1 MYTVVIAN
9 GRPAAPPRGE
19 AAART
24 EQKGSESMEHTYNP
38 KAQSI
43 LSEIKKAVV
52 GKDDIAAKIL
62 MALLAQGHVLLD
74 DIPGVG
80 KTTLAMAFSKA
91 LSLDYHR
98 MQFTPDVMPSDITGF
113 TIYNK
118 QLGDFEYKPG
128 AAVCNLFLAD
138 EINRTSSKTQS
149 ALLEVMEE
157 GRITV
162 DGVTRETPKPFI
174 VIATENP
181 VGSAGTQILP
191 ESQLDRFL
199 ICLSMGYPDVESTI
213 TIMERRHDSNP
224 LDEVIPQASRE
235 EILQM
240 QRETQLV
247 TVHKAIYEYVAQLTE
262 ATRNHAMIT
271 LGMSPRGALAHI
283 RMAKAMAYLYGRDFV
298 VPDDVQ
304 ETFFDVG
311 AHRLVLGSKARVGG
325 VTAKT
330 LLQEILNDTPAP
342 QITESLLDQQ

>member
-1 MYTVVIAN
+1 
-9 GRPAAPPRGE
+9 
-19 AAART
+19 
-24 EQKGSESMEHTYNP
+24 MEHTYNP

-157 GRITV
+157 GSITV
-162 DGVTRETPKPFI
+162 DGVTRQTPRPFV

-181 VGSAGTQILP
+181 IGSVGTQLLP
-191 ESQLDRFL
+191 ESQLDRFAV
-199 ICLSMGYPDVESTI
+199 CLTMGYPDAESELNI
-213 TIMERRHDSNP
+213 LRDRKGHNP
-224 LDEVIPQASRE
+224 LDDIEPIANGE
-235 EILQM
+235 EIMAM
-240 QRETQLV
+240 QNEV
-247 TVHKAIYEYVAQLTE
+247 DEVHVHDDIYRYITE
-262 ATRNHAMIT
+262 IAAATRNHPDLR
-271 LGMSPRGALAHI
+271 LGLSPRGTLAVAK
-283 RMAKAMAYLYGRDFV
+283 MARANAYYLGREYV
-298 VPDDVQ
+298 VPDDVRAVLKA
-304 ETFFDVG
+304 TAG
-311 AHRLVLGSKARVGG
+311 HRVLLTSKAGVAGLTGG
-325 VTAKT
+325 DILEKI
-330 LLQEILNDTPAP
+330 LGEIESPSIQQPARP
-342 QITESLLDQQ
+342 RRDR